1 MNTYRVDANV
11 GQFCVSNNT
20 TPCGMTTIRYIGDSV
35 VKAEREFR
43 LAVADRAT
51 KDCFLSRYVFSQ
63 RDYVVIEGHTKPLFD
78 DLN

>member
-1 MNTYRVDANV
+1 MNTYRVDVNV
-11 GQFCVSNNT
+11 GQFCVAHNKV
-20 TPCGMTTIRYIGDSV
+20 PCGMNTIRYIGDSLE
-35 VKAEREFR
+35 KAEREFI
-43 LAVADRAT
+43 LAVTHYTT